1 MIDHTR
7 LAHFCIIN
15 THPRAGFDRGS
26 DDLAQLIVNEAGP
39 VKNIALR
46 IIRVV
51 RTNDESFRRLITSGR
66 AFLNRAECARY
77 RYWFYSSC
85 CSLPCDRRTRLRKR
99 QRNNEHASESDNC
112 FLHHDASLLFMIYPN
127 FAVRRLTGRSKASLF
142 SSKSFICV
150 IERVRGFVNVTC

>member
-1 MIDHTR
+1 
-7 LAHFCIIN
+7 
-15 THPRAGFDRGS
+15 
-26 DDLAQLIVNEAGP
+26 
-39 VKNIALR
+39 
-46 IIRVV
+46 
-51 RTNDESFRRLITSGR
+51 
-66 AFLNRAECARY
+66 ARY

-85 CSLPCDRRTRLRKR
+85 CGLPCDRRTRLRKR

-150 IERVRGFVNVTC
+150 IERVRGFVNVTCYLPTKRRLSIQLSLRKF